1 MATSQ
6 KRFRKDSALEGA
18 SDASSIL
25 DRAPPYDLTA
35 EKAVLGSI
43 LLKPD
48 LASDLSLIL
57 RHDDFFDDA
66 HQKLYRKMVEMID
79 SSRRIDA
86 ALLVHELKASN
97 EYELVGGAAYL
108 AELAHDVPN
117 IAHAIFYAE
126 IVRTKATLRRLIDVS
141 STILRDAYDPTIDTK
156 ELLASAEGRIFQIQ
170 DERSSGQA
178 KTVDDV
184 LKDSMKRIDLRLHGE
199 QLSSGVLTHFTDF
212 DQKTGGLHN
221 GELIILAARPSMG
234 KTALAMNIAEHVVMK
249 EKAPVLFISLEMNA
263 IELVD
268 RLLCSV
274 AKVSGSR

>member
-6 KRFRKDSALEGA
+6 KRFRKDSASEGA

-97 EYELVGGAAYL
+97 EYELVGGGCLPGGTSARCPEYRPRDLLRRDCAD
-108 AELAHDVPN
+108 ESDSPS
-117 IAHAIFYAE
+117 ID
-126 IVRTKATLRRLIDVS
+126 RRLIHHPARR
-141 STILRDAYDPTIDTK
+141 LRPYDRH
-156 ELLASAEGRIFQIQ
+156 ERI
-170 DERSSGQA
+170 
-178 KTVDDV
+178 
-184 LKDSMKRIDLRLHGE
+184 
-199 QLSSGVLTHFTDF
+199 
-212 DQKTGGLHN
+212 
-221 GELIILAARPSMG
+221 ARQ
-234 KTALAMNIAEHVVMK
+234 
-249 EKAPVLFISLEMNA
+249 
-263 IELVD
+263 
-268 RLLCSV
+268 R
-274 AKVSGSR
+274 